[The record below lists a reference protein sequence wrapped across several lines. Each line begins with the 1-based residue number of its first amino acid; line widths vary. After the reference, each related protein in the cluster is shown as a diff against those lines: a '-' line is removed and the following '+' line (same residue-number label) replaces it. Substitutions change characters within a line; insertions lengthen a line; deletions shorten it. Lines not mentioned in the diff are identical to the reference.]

1 MKTDIHECKQFHVNA
16 FRYPKEHH
24 FTLLLPGF
32 AHYPDNGSIEMM
44 MMSMDYWWNDTDRGK
59 PKYSEINCAITTLP
73 TINLERTGPGSNQHL
88 RGERSV
94 TNRISHGTAELE
106 NGS

>member
-1 MKTDIHECKQFHVNA
+1 MCKDFHVNA
-16 FRYPKEHH
+16 LRYPKEHH
-24 FTLLLPGF
+24 FALRLPGF
-32 AHYPDNGSIEMM
+32 AHYPANGSIKMI
-44 MMSMDYWWNDTDRGK
+44 MSMDYWWNDTDRGK

-73 TINLERTGPGSNQHL
+73 TINLERTGSGSKQNL

-94 TNRISHGTAELE
+94 TNRISHGTADFE